1 MRAFPSPF
9 RLHIPVGCSQI
20 DFDAQLE
27 RVARERDAAGS
38 VKLSHKQAAYRAFA
52 SCEAEASSEGDGS
65 SEAKSGTLAESVL
78 VRLALWLRAMH
89 APEHARGGEAGR
101 GRGTRPV
108 AAPGLPADG
117 DGGMVRLCQGGG
129 SERAQD
135 PGAGDGAPSGDAG
148 AAGEVAEP
156 GARAGR

>member
-89 APEHARGGEAGR
+89 APEHARAHLA
-101 GRGTRPV
+101 V
-108 AAPGLPADG
+108 
-117 DGGMVRLCQGGG
+117 
-129 SERAQD
+129 S
-135 PGAGDGAPSGDAG
+135 
-148 AAGEVAEP
+148 
-156 GARAGR
+156 